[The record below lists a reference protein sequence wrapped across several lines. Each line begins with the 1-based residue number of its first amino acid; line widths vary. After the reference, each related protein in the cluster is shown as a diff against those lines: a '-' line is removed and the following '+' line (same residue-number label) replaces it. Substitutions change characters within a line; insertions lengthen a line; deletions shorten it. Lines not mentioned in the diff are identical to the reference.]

1 MWHPRP
7 VKRKLLWAAG
17 SVLLVAVVV
26 IGLLQAGPN
35 TSQPKSKATTP
46 VDARRALKGA
56 PAPLAALH
64 RQSNQILGGG
74 KGAFETRLA
83 GLEGYPVVVNKWAS
97 WCGPC
102 RFEFP
107 AFQGAGVKYGKQV
120 AFVGLNAG
128 DNKADAAKFVKR
140 FPVSYPSYD
149 DPDEKIA
156 RSIRAPANYPI
167 TVFYD
172 RKGKIVFV
180 HQGGY
185 SDEAKL
191 EEDIR
196 RYALGA

>member
-1 MWHPRP
+1 MCDPCP
-7 VKRKLLWAAG
+7 VKRKLLWAGGA
-17 SVLLVAVVV
+17 VLLVGVVV
-26 IGLLQAGPN
+26 IGLLQAGAD
-35 TSQPKSKATTP
+35 TSQPKSKAATP
-46 VDARRALKGA
+46 VDAQRALAGS

-64 RQSNQILGGG
+64 RQSNQLLGGG
-74 KGAFETRLA
+74 KDAFGARIDGLA
-83 GLEGYPVVVNKWAS
+83 GYPVVVNKWAS

-107 AFQGAGVKYGKQV
+107 AFQTAGVKYGKQV

-128 DNKADAAKFVKR
+128 DNKGDAAAFVKK
-140 FPVSYPSYD
+140 FPVSYPSYE

-167 TVFYD
+167 TVFFD
-172 RKGKIVFV
+172 RKGKIAFV

-185 SDEAKL
+185 SDDAKL

>member
-1 MWHPRP
+1 M
-7 VKRKLLWAAG
+7 KRKLVWSAVGLAIA
-17 SVLLVAVVV
+17 AVVV
-26 IGLLQAGPN
+26 IGLIQAGGE
-35 TSQPKSKATTP
+35 TSQPKSKAATP
-46 VDARRALKGA
+46 VDAKRALAGA

-64 RQSNQILGGG
+64 RQSDQLLGGG
-74 KGAFETRLA
+74 EKAFDARIA
-83 GLEGYPVVVNKWAS
+83 SLEGYPVVVNKWAS

-107 AFQGAGVKYGKQV
+107 SFQSLGVKYGKQV

-128 DNKADAAKFVKR
+128 DNRGDAAKFVKK
-140 FPVSYPSYD
+140 FPVSYPSYE

-156 RSIRAPANYPI
+156 RSIRAPSNYPI

-172 RKGKIVFV
+172 RRGKIVFV

-185 SDEAKL
+185 PNEAKL

-196 RYALGA
+196 RYALNT